1 MTPVRTDE
9 GDYKVG
15 IWVKDDAQGIGTL
28 TYIDSDNNFAA
39 LGHGISANQSQQ
51 TLSINSG
58 SLYNTRIVSIV
69 KGQKGTPG
77 EFIGTIDYKGV
88 NRIGNIEKNS
98 VCGVFGSM
106 TKDMVNEYGI
116 TPVKVG
122 FSQEVH
128 KGKAYIRM
136 YADGG
141 FKDYEIK
148 ITGLSYSSD
157 KNITL
162 KVVSDELIDK
172 TNGVVQGMS
181 GCPIIQ
187 DDKIVGAVTHVFID
201 DPSCG
206 YGIFIE
212 NMLPD

>member
-1 MTPVRTDE
+1 
-9 GDYKVG
+9 
-15 IWVKDDAQGIGTL
+15 
-28 TYIDSDNNFAA
+28 
-39 LGHGISANQSQQ
+39 
-51 TLSINSG
+51 
-58 SLYNTRIVSIV
+58 
-69 KGQKGTPG
+69 
-77 EFIGTIDYKGV
+77 
-88 NRIGNIEKNS
+88 
-98 VCGVFGSM
+98 
-106 TKDMVNEYGI
+106 MVVLKI
-116 TPVKVG
+116 M
-122 FSQEVH
+122 
-128 KGKAYIRM
+128 R
-136 YADGG
+136 
-141 FKDYEIK
+141 IK